1 MGVRNLFC
9 DGEEELS
16 REIYG
21 ERKIVSLAEM
31 KIGEEKGGK
40 YLAKEIRWHG
50 EGGGRRRSV
59 RKYLYIFEEETIC
72 TTLIVYCP
80 WKIVRYI

>member
-1 MGVRNLFC
+1 MLERMGC
-9 DGEEELS
+9 
-16 REIYG
+16 Y
-21 ERKIVSLAEM
+21 
-31 KIGEEKGGK
+31 
-40 YLAKEIRWHG
+40 YG

-80 WKIVRYI
+80 WKIVRYIFKNLGPEHLLPPNEH